1 MHLFH
6 NRLISQD
13 RVHRHYA
20 WLICLVVSLTA
31 MFILMKPFTTPDSP
45 VVLPPL
51 TWGSPLCTAWATLV
65 VLLATT
71 QSYCEH
77 HKLYRWGE
85 PLKFASQV
93 SLMLVALIYYEGSNV
108 VARHR
113 YALFGDKLLYDTHLV
128 GIDNALLGWLCP
140 QGQLA
145 LCLDTHAHFGVK
157 TAVGM
162 VVAELLQAMYVSYYF
177 WGNILGGWL
186 AFVYFIQTQLLNRNN
201 TVSSRKRQ
209 WRLIQMFVSSWA
221 GGFLATFIMNL
232 LFPAVSPRIHLNKSY
247 QNEISGFFIA
257 NSLRAAITSA
267 AAQTYSA
274 FPSGHCGLSWLV
286 PIMAHRMGYKRY
298 AVVTAVA
305 ATLITTATL
314 LLRYHYF
321 ADFLFSVVVV
331 YWGAWFGGFHS
342 AACYEASLKGDW
354 KEEEKDRKGR
364 RYGDDEE
371 ADGFVSE
378 EGEGDDMHPL
388 MQVAID
394 KMASSLAPSGD
405 ESGSAGGGGG
415 GGGSGTAGG
424 PSGGSPQRTSLDG
437 KRDSAGGSGM
447 GARMDGLEQGVS
459 EVEDERD
466 EQKTP
471 REVGEQSTLSRLTS
485 ASVIVRQMS
494 QSKQKDAADRE

>member
-20 WLICLVVSLTA
+20 WLIGLLVLLTT
-31 MFILMKPFTTPDSP
+31 MFILMKPFTTPGAL
-45 VVLPPL
+45 VELPPL
-51 TWGSPLCTAWATLV
+51 TWGSPLCTFWAVLV
-65 VLLATT
+65 VGLATS

-77 HKLYRWGE
+77 HKLPRVGE

-93 SLMLVALIYYEGSNV
+93 ALMLVALVYYEGSNV
-108 VARHR
+108 VQRHR
-113 YALFGDKLLYDTHLV
+113 YALFGDKLLYDSHLLR
-128 GIDNALLGWLCP
+128 IDSALLGWLCP

-145 LCLDTHAHFGVK
+145 LCLDTHQHFGVK

-186 AFVYFIQTQLLNRNN
+186 AFHYFIVTQLLGRNN

-209 WRLIQMFVSSWA
+209 WRHIQMFLCAWV
-221 GGFLATFIMNL
+221 GGFLANFILNMI
-232 LFPAVSPRIHLNKSY
+232 FPAVSPRIHLNKSY
-247 QNEISGFFIA
+247 QNEIQGFFIA

-286 PIMAHRMGYKRY
+286 PIMAYRMGYKRY
-298 AVVTAVA
+298 AVVTAIA
-305 ATLITTATL
+305 ATLISGATL

-321 ADFLFSVVVV
+321 ADFLFSVFVV
-331 YWGAWFGGFHS
+331 YWGAWFGGFHT

-364 RYGDDEE
+364 QYNEDEFGSDGEDGD
-371 ADGFVSE
+371 S
-378 EGEGDDMHPL
+378 DMQPL
-388 MQVAID
+388 MQVAVD
-394 KMASSLAPSGD
+394 KLGGSAGSSGGAD
-405 ESGSAGGGGG
+405 GSSAAGGGGG
-415 GGGSGTAGG
+415 Q
-424 PSGGSPQRTSLDG
+424 SGGTNAGSPRSVSADG
-437 KRDSAGGSGM
+437 KRDGGSGGM
-447 GARMDGLEQGVS
+447 GLRLEGLTESAHESEDG
-459 EVEDERD
+459 EV

-471 REVGEQSTLSRLTS
+471 RDGGEQGTLIRLSSS
-485 ASVIVRQMS
+485 AAIPRQMS
-494 QSKQKDAADRE
+494 QSKQNAGSRE